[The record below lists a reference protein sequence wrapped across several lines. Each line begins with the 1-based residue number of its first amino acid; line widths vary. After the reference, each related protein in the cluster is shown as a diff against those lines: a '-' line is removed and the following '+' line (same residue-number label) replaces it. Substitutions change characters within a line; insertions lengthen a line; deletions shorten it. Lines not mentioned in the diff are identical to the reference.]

1 MGSDLSLFLLTLLE
15 SIICSILVL
24 MSSTHLFPLNLLRP
38 SPQLHPPSPL
48 LFAQGFTA
56 TTSLSGCGVKASRQ
70 REVLP
75 SLNPARTY
83 FLDSK
88 DKFSRHSGQPRTTIS
103 KQEWHWLALQPLLS
117 FSHNI
122 FFALHHDISLG
133 HCCHVFY
140 ILLLVTSNPPQLQPL
155 PCCKIPPF
163 ILSCV
168 RKWCQQRN

>member
-1 MGSDLSLFLLTLLE
+1 MLSLLE

-24 MSSTHLFPLNLLRP
+24 MSRTYLFPLNLLRRSA
-38 SPQLHPPSPL
+38 SPQLQPPSPPL
-48 LFAQGFTA
+48 LAPGFTA
-56 TTSLSGCGVKASRQ
+56 TTSLSGCGVKPSRQ

-88 DKFSRHSGQPRTTIS
+88 DKFSRHSEPPRTTLS

-122 FFALHHDISLG
+122 YFCPSPWHQSGALLPCILHPFLSYQQSSPTSAFALLQNSSIS
-133 HCCHVFY
+133 
-140 ILLLVTSNPPQLQPL
+140 PQLWQEMMP
-155 PCCKIPPF
+155 
-163 ILSCV
+163 SEYH
-168 RKWCQQRN
+168 N